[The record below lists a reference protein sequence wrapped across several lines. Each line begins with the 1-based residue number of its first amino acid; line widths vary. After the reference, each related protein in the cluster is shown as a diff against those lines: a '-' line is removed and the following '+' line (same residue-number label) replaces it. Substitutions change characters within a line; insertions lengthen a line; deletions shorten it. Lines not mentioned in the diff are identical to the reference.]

1 MSSYDL
7 PFHGSSPLVHSQASS
22 MQREK
27 PLLEGCYYKHAID
40 DPQIQQIEE
49 VNCVAVN
56 SVAVDSVAVNGENG
70 Q

>member
-1 MSSYDL
+1 
-7 PFHGSSPLVHSQASS
+7 